1 MSGRQKGYVLAVH
14 GGAGTI
20 AADRMTSTR
29 EALYHVGLRRA
40 LDEGRAV
47 LAAGGSALD
56 AVTVAV
62 VALEDDPL
70 FNAGRG
76 SVYTAERTQE
86 MDASIMDGRDRRAGA
101 VGAIFGPRNPVLA
114 ARAVMEHSPHVF
126 LVGVGAEGF
135 CRGLGLAFA
144 EADYFASAERLRDL
158 SLLPPAG
165 TVGAVARDRDG
176 NLAAATSTG
185 GIAGKLPGR
194 VGDSAVIGAGVFAD
208 NAICAVS
215 ATGHGEFFI
224 RYGVAFEIAAR
235 LRHGGGSLADAAEG
249 VIAEL
254 ASIGGAG
261 GVIAVG
267 REGALAM
274 PFNSAGMYRGFVRDD
289 GPLSTAIRNEPFRT
303 G

>member
-20 AADRMTSTR
+20 AADQMTPTR
-29 EALYHVGLRRA
+29 GALYHAGLRRA
-40 LDEGRAV
+40 LAEGRAV

-56 AVTVAV
+56 AVIVAV

-114 ARAVMEHSPHVF
+114 ARAVMAHSPHVF

-144 EADYFASAERLRDL
+144 EADYFASAERLSDL
-158 SLLPPAG
+158 SL
-165 TVGAVARDRDG
+165 
-176 NLAAATSTG
+176 
-185 GIAGKLPGR
+185 
-194 VGDSAVIGAGVFAD
+194 
-208 NAICAVS
+208 
-215 ATGHGEFFI
+215 
-224 RYGVAFEIAAR
+224 IAAR
-235 LRHGGGSLADAAEG
+235 GNGRRRRPRPRRQSRRGDLDWRDRRQASRPGRRQRRHRRRRLC
-249 VIAEL
+249 
-254 ASIGGAG
+254 
-261 GVIAVG
+261 
-267 REGALAM
+267 R
-274 PFNSAGMYRGFVRDD
+274 
-289 GPLSTAIRNEPFRT
+289 
-303 G
+303 